1 MQIRH
6 LKTFT
11 AVAST
16 LNFTRA
22 AAQVH
27 LAQSSVTEQTQA
39 LEADLG
45 VVLFDRSNRKL
56 CLTAAGQQLLE
67 YAQALLDLA
76 DEAHAA
82 VAEAAKLP
90 GGTLTIGGLETLCA
104 TRISPLLA
112 HFGQVHPSVK
122 LQLKVGSSGDLRNAL
137 RSAAMDVCFAF
148 STLSDS
154 EELLS
159 EIVGSE
165 RLVIIVPPKH
175 KLAHATE
182 VGPDDVAEEP
192 FLVTEPGCVYRRMFE
207 TAFPTIRPRIAGE
220 VTSLAAIRS
229 LVEGGMGCAL
239 LPDVALANTNGAVH
253 RLNWRGDVQTVPVT
267 MAWRHRRV
275 QPPAVKLFLDEARA
289 GFAVVTPADV
299 RHPRAA
305 QSR

>member
-22 AAQVH
+22 GAQVH
-27 LAQSSVTEQTQA
+27 LAQSSVTEQIQA

-45 VVLFDRSNRKL
+45 VALFDRSNRKL
-56 CLTAAGQQLLE
+56 RLTAAGQQLLE

-76 DEAHAA
+76 GEARAA
-82 VAEAAKLP
+82 VAEAAGLP
-90 GGTLTIGGLETLCA
+90 AGLTIGGLETLCA
-104 TRISPLLA
+104 TRLSPLLA
-112 HFGQVHPSVK
+112 HFGQAHPSVK

-148 STLSDS
+148 STLSDG
-154 EELLS
+154 EELQS
-159 EIVGSE
+159 EVIGSE
-165 RLVIIVPPKH
+165 RLVLIVPPKH

-182 VGPDDVAEEP
+182 VGPVDVAEEP

-207 TAFPTIRPRIAGE
+207 TAFPAIRPRIAGE
-220 VTSLAAIRS
+220 VASLAAICS

-239 LPDVALANTNGAVH
+239 IPEVALANTNAAVQ
-253 RLNWRGDVQTVPVT
+253 RLNWRGNVQAVSVT
-267 MAWRHRRV
+267 MTWRHRRV
-275 QPPAVKLFLDEARA
+275 QPPALKLFLDEARA
-289 GFAVVTPADV
+289 GFTVVTPADV

>member
-27 LAQSSVTEQTQA
+27 LAQSSVTEQIQA

-45 VVLFDRSNRKL
+45 APLFDRSNRKL
-56 CLTAAGQQLLE
+56 CLTAAGQQFLE
-67 YAQALLDLA
+67 YAHALLDLA
-76 DEAHAA
+76 DEARAA
-82 VAEAAKLP
+82 VAEAANLAED
-90 GGTLTIGGLETLCA
+90 LTIGGLETLCA
-104 TRISPLLA
+104 TRLSPLLA
-112 HFGQVHPSVK
+112 HFGQAHPSVK
-122 LQLKVGSSGDLRNAL
+122 LQLKVGSSSDLRSAL

-154 EELLS
+154 EELQS
-159 EIVGSE
+159 EVVGSE
-165 RLVIIVPPKH
+165 RLVLIVPPKH
-175 KLAHATE
+175 RLAHATE

-192 FLVTEPGCVYRRMFE
+192 FLVTEPGCVYRHMFE
-207 TAFPTIRPRIAGE
+207 TAFPAIRPRIAGE
-220 VTSLAAIRS
+220 VASLAAIRS

-239 LPDVALANTNGAVH
+239 LPEVALANTNGAVH
-253 RLNWRGDVQTVPVT
+253 RLNWRGDVQSVPVT

-275 QPPAVKLFLDEARA
+275 QPPALKLFLDEARA
-289 GFAVVTPADV
+289 RFAVVMPTDV